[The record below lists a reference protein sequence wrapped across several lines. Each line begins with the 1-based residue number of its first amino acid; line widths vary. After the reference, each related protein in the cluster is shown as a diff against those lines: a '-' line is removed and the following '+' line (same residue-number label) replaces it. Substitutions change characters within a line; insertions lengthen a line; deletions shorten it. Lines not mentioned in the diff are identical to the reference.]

1 MAENDQ
7 KPQDQQ
13 KPPPPPV
20 PVLNHVILAVVGLLL
35 VLSPVILLSGSGSVA
50 GVVARILSGE
60 SVLTAMGIK
69 VPGDGE
75 AGQTG
80 PADGVPQ
87 PPVVDL
93 AEVFRFDV
101 TPDWVVLKFPRVTTG
116 LAILQLQGYRVPLVT
131 GTAEDDLVGTLTYYF
146 DAARQVRRIT
156 FEGTTGNPNRLLAFL
171 TGYYGFVYRP
181 TNNPAV
187 YLYVIPE
194 EGSRGQT
201 HSYLWIRPRP
211 ILTADDPHH
220 RFDLSLVLERS
231 AE

>member
-1 MAENDQ
+1 MAENEQ
-7 KPQDQQ
+7 KPQEQQ
-13 KPPPPPV
+13 KPPPPV
-20 PVLNHVILAVVGLLL
+20 PVLNHVILALVGFLL
-35 VLSPVILLSGSGSVA
+35 VLSPIVLLSGSGSVA

-69 VPGDGE
+69 LSSEGQLEQPGGNN
-75 AGQTG
+75 GF
-80 PADGVPQ
+80 PA
-87 PPVVDL
+87 PPTVDL
-93 AEVFRFDV
+93 GEVFRFDV

-146 DAARQVRRIT
+146 DATRQVRRIT

-171 TGYYGFVYRP
+171 AASYGFVYRP

-187 YLYVIPE
+187 YLYVAPE

-211 ILTADDPHH
+211 ILTSEDPHH
-220 RFDLSLVLERS
+220 RFDLSLVLDRS
-231 AE
+231 AG